1 MSEYRPPNRAELP
14 GLQYLREAF
23 AYNWRGMLRA
33 APSTAIDY
41 FLSQY
46 QGPSTCMFDP
56 DIEAVIEQAQRL
68 ATATPETAD
77 AERAVLREML
87 ADLVAKAA
95 G

>member
-1 MSEYRPPNRAELP
+1 MSEYRPPNRADLP
-14 GLQYLREAF
+14 GLQYLREAL
-23 AYNWRGMLRA
+23 AYNWHGMLRA
-33 APSTAIDY
+33 APSTAIDF

-46 QGPSTCMFDP
+46 PGPATSMFDP
-56 DIEAVIEQAQRL
+56 DIDAVMQQAQRL

-77 AERAVLREML
+77 AERALLREML